1 MLFEGCLA
9 TQWDEQTPF
18 HIRVK
23 QSEVQCIYLTQTLEG
38 LITGAAKHS
47 TGVLVMMS

>member
-23 QSEVQCIYLTQTLEG
+23 QSEVQWIYLTQTLEG

-47 TGVLVMMS
+47 TGVMVMMS